1 MEFTFYFNEKSSPL
15 LIFFLH
21 GLMFSLLLL
30 RKGIIQQRAS
40 HRWLSLLLFLYS
52 MYLAPYM
59 LGYSGW
65 YSGKL
70 TSDIMFF
77 VPFMQILLIGPVIYC
92 YTQSLLNI
100 NFKLKR
106 KDIIHF
112 IPAILYI
119 IYSLIVFITDKF
131 VLDEYYFYADGRDK
145 DLSLWYQIAGFISM
159 VFYLILSLRFYAN
172 YKKLVF
178 DKVSFAESIL
188 FKWIQNFMVAFLVI
202 LILRGVFFFTND
214 VWREFGG
221 QFWHYISFSFV
232 FYYISINGY
241 ANAVR
246 VSALSE
252 MNDIEVDV
260 FENLESESNEKETS
274 TDLSDIEEMKS
285 KILKLITE
293 KRIFENPKLTLSD
306 VSKELGV
313 TTKTIS
319 NTVNSGFN
327 LNFNDFINFHRIE
340 ALKQKLKDGEQK
352 KSTLLGLAYDCGF
365 NSKATFNRAFRKNT
379 GLSPKE
385 YLGKLLSQVKA

>member
-70 TSDIMFF
+70 TRDIMFF
-77 VPFMQILLIGPVIYC
+77 VPFMQILLIGPVIYY

-112 IPAILYI
+112 IPAILYM
-119 IYSLIVFITDKF
+119 IYSLVVFITDKF
-131 VLDEYYFYADGRDK
+131 IMDEYYFYADGRDK

-188 FKWIQNFMVAFLVI
+188 FKWIQNFMFAFLVI

-260 FENLESESNEKETS
+260 FEDLESESTEKETS
-274 TDLSDIEEMKS
+274 TELSDIEEMKS
-285 KILKLITE
+285 KILELITE

-306 VSKELGV
+306 VSNELGV

-319 NTVNSGFN
+319 TVVNSGFD

-352 KSTLLGLAYDCGF
+352 RSTLLGLAYDCGF
-365 NSKATFNRAFRKNT
+365 NSKATFNRAFKKNT

-385 YLGKLLSQVKA
+385 YVDSL

>member
-1 MEFTFYFNEKSSPL
+1 MDFTFYFNGKSAPL

-21 GLMFSLLLL
+21 GLMFSILLL
-30 RKGIIQQRAS
+30 RKGMIQQRAS

-59 LGYSGW
+59 LGYAGW
-65 YSGKL
+65 YSNG
-70 TSDIMFF
+70 TTRDILFF
-77 VPFMQILLIGPVIYC
+77 VPFMQVLLIGPVIYC

-100 NFKLKR
+100 NFQLKR
-106 KDIIHF
+106 IDLIHF
-112 IPAILYI
+112 LPAILYML
-119 IYSLIVFITDKF
+119 YSLVVFVTDKL

-145 DLSLWYQIAGFISM
+145 DLSTWYQVCGFISM
-159 VFYLILSLRFYAN
+159 VYYLIMSLRYYGN

-188 FKWIQNFMVAFLVI
+188 FKWIQNFLFAFLVI

-246 VSALSE
+246 VSTLSD
-252 MNDIEVDV
+252 MNDPEVDV
-260 FENLESESNEKETS
+260 FEEIEIEKNESENSAEEK
-274 TDLSDIEEMKS
+274 DIEKWKNE
-285 KILKLITE
+285 ILELIHT

-306 VSKELGV
+306 LSKELQV

-319 NTVNSGFN
+319 TVVNSGFDM
-327 LNFNDFINFHRIE
+327 NFNDFINHHRIE
-340 ALKQKLKDGEQK
+340 ALKEKIQNDEHRQ
-352 KSTLLGLAYDCGF
+352 STLLGLAYDCGF
-365 NSKATFNRAFRKNT
+365 NSKATFNRAFKKNT

-385 YLGKLLSQVKA
+385 YIDSL